1 MTKMHLMWFCAF
13 SPHAGFGMDGWSGP
27 QTGRGYD
34 WTQPELWQD
43 MAMALERAKFDLI
56 MLGDSLAVPGTY
68 RGRMD
73 AYLRYA
79 EHTPFHDPCPLVAIM
94 AAATRRIGLAA
105 TLSTTF
111 YPPFLLARLMTT
123 LDHLSRGRIAWNVV
137 TSYKVEEAL
146 NFGYQ
151 ELLDHDQRY
160 DRADEYME
168 LCAQLWSS
176 WEPDAVVMDTG
187 SNTYADPA
195 KVRTID
201 FEGDYYR
208 SRGPLNTTP
217 SPQGRPVIIQAGTSE
232 RGQDFAAQHAEAII
246 VPRETSEEMKQFYDQ
261 FKARVRKFGRA
272 PEACKIFFLAKP
284 IIANTDEAAQQRAEA
299 LYANAP
305 VEAGLAA
312 LSTLIQTDLS
322 TYDLD
327 QPLPSSL
334 ERQAIQGIRSQLDRF
349 YRDGKTPTLREIAT
363 RKVSLDS
370 APFIGTPERVADSLA
385 RTMEAVGGDGFAI
398 RQGLWPGYVNPFVEK
413 VIPLLQQ
420 RGVVRTEYT
429 GTLLRQHL
437 QEF

>member
-1 MTKMHLMWFCAF
+1 
-13 SPHAGFGMDGWSGP
+13 
-27 QTGRGYD
+27 
-34 WTQPELWQD
+34 
-43 MAMALERAKFDLI
+43 MAVALERAKFDLI

-68 RGRMD
+68 QGRMD

-79 EHTPFHDPCPLVAIM
+79 EHAPFHDPSPVIAIM
-94 AAATRRIGLAA
+94 AAATRRIGLAL

-111 YPPFLLARLMTT
+111 YPPFLLARLMAT
-123 LDHLSRGRIAWNVV
+123 LDHLSCGRAAWNVV
-137 TSYKVEEAL
+137 TSYKIEEAQ
-146 NFGYQ
+146 NFGYR

-176 WEPDAVVMDTG
+176 WEPDAVVMDPRTH
-187 SNTYADPA
+187 TFADPT
-195 KVRTID
+195 KVHTID
-201 FEGDYYR
+201 FHGAHYR
-208 SRGPLNTTP
+208 SRGPLNVTP

-246 VPRETSEEMKQFYDQ
+246 APRETAEEMKQFYDQ
-261 FKARVRKFGRA
+261 FKARVRKCGRP

-284 IIANTDEAAQQRAEA
+284 IIADTDEAAQERAA
-299 LYANAP
+299 TLYATAP

-312 LSTLIQTDLS
+312 LSTLLQTDLS

-327 QPLPSSL
+327 QPLPASL

-349 YRDGKTPTLREIAT
+349 YLAGKTPTLRDIAT

-370 APFIGTPERVADSLA
+370 APFIGTPARVADSLA
-385 RTMEAVGGDGFAI
+385 RTMDEVGGDGFAI
-398 RQGLWPGYVNPFVEK
+398 RQGIWPGYVLPFVEQ

-420 RGVVRTEYT
+420 RGAVRTEYT
-429 GTLLRQHL
+429 GTMLRDHL